1 MGYQASCVRFANDPS
16 PGEKNGG
23 ATGMTSVIVQKGA
36 QTLTN
41 DHKSHIIMTCYSV
54 ANKPYRTKIQPFTTS
69 WYQIYFAPTSDKKHV
84 SVVLLFA

>member
-41 DHKSHIIMTCYSV
+41 ATKDYITMT
-54 ANKPYRTKIQPFTTS
+54 
-69 WYQIYFAPTSDKKHV
+69 
-84 SVVLLFA
+84 